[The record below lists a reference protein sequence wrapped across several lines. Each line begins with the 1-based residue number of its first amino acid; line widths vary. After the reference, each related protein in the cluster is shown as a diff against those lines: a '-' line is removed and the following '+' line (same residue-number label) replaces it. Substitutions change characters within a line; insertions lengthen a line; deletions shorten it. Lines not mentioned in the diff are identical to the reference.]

1 MSINKEMLAKWG
13 PTVLRLG
20 VGVVFFAHGS
30 QKMWGWF
37 GGPGLSG
44 WLEFVDAM
52 GFPKVLAVLA
62 ALTEFFGGLGL
73 ILGFLTRLSAFGIFC
88 VMAVAI
94 LKVHLKDGFFMNWF
108 LAQDRGHGMEYSL
121 TLLLA
126 ATSLMLSGSGRLG
139 LDKLIWKR
147 KTDSLI

>member
-1 MSINKEMLAKWG
+1 MNFNREALAAWG
-13 PTVLRLG
+13 PTVLRIG
-20 VGVVFFAHGS
+20 VGVVFFAHGA

-44 WLEFVDAM
+44 WLDFVDAM
-52 GFPKVLAVLA
+52 GFPKALAVLA

-73 ILGFLTRLSAFGIFC
+73 ILGFLTRLSALGICC

-94 LKVHLKDGFFMNWF
+94 LKVHLRDGFFMNWF
-108 LAQDRGHGMEYSL
+108 LTQDKGHGIEYSL

-126 ATSLMLSGSGRLG
+126 AASLMLSGSGRLG

-147 KTDSLI
+147 KTGGFV

>member
-1 MSINKEMLAKWG
+1 MSVNKEMLAKWG
-13 PTVLRLG
+13 PTILRIG
-20 VGVVFFAHGS
+20 VGVVFFAHGA

-44 WLEFVDAM
+44 WLAFVDAM

-62 ALTEFFGGLGL
+62 ALAEFFGGLGL

-108 LAQDRGHGMEYSL
+108 LTQEKGHGIEYSL

-147 KTDSLI
+147 KAESLV

>member
-1 MSINKEMLAKWG
+1 MSINREALAAWG
-13 PTVLRLG
+13 PTVLRIG
-20 VGVVFFAHGS
+20 VGVVFFAHGA

-44 WLEFVDAM
+44 WLGFVDAM
-52 GFPKVLAVLA
+52 GFPKPLAVLA
-62 ALTEFFGGLGL
+62 ALAEFFGGLGL
-73 ILGFLTRLSAFGIFC
+73 ILGFLTRLSAFGICC
-88 VMAVAI
+88 VMTVAI

-108 LAQDRGHGMEYSL
+108 LTQNKGHGMEYSL

-139 LDKLIWKR
+139 LDKLIWK
-147 KTDSLI
+147 KKAAAA